1 MLFTFF
7 QWIWLILIVVGAVLF
22 VLRPIG
28 MHRNRTVPIQ
38 DRTKA
43 LLWFLQSLGFWA
55 IVIGSWMKIEAF
67 VDSLDDEEEETAGEN
82 D

>member
-28 MHRNRTVPIQ
+28 MRRHKTVPVT
-38 DRTKA
+38 DRMKA
-43 LLWFLQSLGFWA
+43 VLWFLQSLGFWA
-55 IVIGSWMKIEAF
+55 IVIGSWMRIEALI
-67 VDSLDDEEEETAGEN
+67 DAMDDDDEEAATEK